1 MRSLWQDR
9 GYFSP
14 ATIRLKYEKKHIF
27 VPSHYDDNCRQ
38 FDRSIHCAHAE
49 HVNKILTIAGNQWE
63 QKCNFLF
70 CLFILSH
77 VMQFEGN
84 HYPQCNSIRNFYSR
98 FCITILLWRNKRMRW
113 WECTRISAMKW
124 KENWIA
130 SITIVVLWSWSNVY
144 HSAIAPH
151 TCTANGSATHSGCRC
166 ENTIFYFVCRSR
178 VCGMLLFWKLN
189 GMVMK
194 FKWLEANAFYVACCF
209 TVACSAA
216 IVDIDEDISKWAE
229 CEIFIYYLWKLRC
242 IFLWF
247 THKTIT
253 PQPYTHTHSVAGD
266 DDRTYMAHKM
276 ATTFISCLFARCN
289 QCTKQLSALAL
300 TIQQPVQH
308 IHTPTLPIQLFE

>member
-9 GYFSP
+9 GHFSP

-98 FCITILLWRNKRMRW
+98 FCITILLWRNKQMRW

-151 TCTANGSATHSGCRC
+151 MHSEWLCHTQRMSMRKYHFLFRLPKPRLRNASLLKIERNGDEIQVVGSECFLRSLLFYCSLFGGYRRHRRRYLEMGRMWNIYLLFVEIALHFSLIYPQ
-166 ENTIFYFVCRSR
+166 NNNPPTIHAHTQSQAMTTELIWRTKWPLLLFR
-178 VCGMLLFWKLN
+178 VCLLD
-189 GMVMK
+189 
-194 FKWLEANAFYVACCF
+194 ATNAPN
-209 TVACSAA
+209 S
-216 IVDIDEDISKWAE
+216 SQR
-229 CEIFIYYLWKLRC
+229 L
-242 IFLWF
+242 
-247 THKTIT
+247 H
-253 PQPYTHTHSVAGD
+253 
-266 DDRTYMAHKM
+266 
-276 ATTFISCLFARCN
+276 
-289 QCTKQLSALAL
+289 
-300 TIQQPVQH
+300 
-308 IHTPTLPIQLFE
+308 